1 MPESAQNNFYMKS
14 ESGQILIEIII
25 AGLVII
31 FISLA
36 ITQAVQTS
44 VRGVDQ
50 TFGKTTAVFLSR
62 EMTEAMRAVAK
73 DDWHNITTLAT
84 SSANTYFATTSAG
97 AWVSATGTEAVVLN
111 NITYTRYFYLE
122 DVKRSATTNEI
133 TTGAGYLDSSTGKI
147 ITDVSWT
154 DSTGP
159 NNFSQIVYLS
169 RFLNATFPQQDWSG
183 GPVTISVITSATTT
197 FATSSSI
204 DYGNPNSLKLG
215 SN

>member
-1 MPESAQNNFYMKS
+1 MKS

-50 TFGKTTAVFLSR
+50 TLAKTAAVFLSR
-62 EMTEAMRAVAK
+62 EMTEAARAIAK
-73 DDWHNITTLAT
+73 DNWHNITTLAT
-84 SSANTYFATTSAG
+84 SSSNTYFATTSAG
-97 AWVSATGTEAVVLN
+97 AWVTATGTEAIVLN
-111 NITYTRYFYLE
+111 NITYTRYFYNE

-133 TTGAGYLDSSTGKI
+133 TTGSGYLDSSTGKI

-154 DSTGP
+154 DSTGA

-169 RFLNATFPQQDWSG
+169 RFLNGTFPQQDWSG
-183 GPVTISVITSATTT
+183 GPKTLSVITVATTT

-204 DYGNPNSLKLG
+204 DYSDPNSLKLG